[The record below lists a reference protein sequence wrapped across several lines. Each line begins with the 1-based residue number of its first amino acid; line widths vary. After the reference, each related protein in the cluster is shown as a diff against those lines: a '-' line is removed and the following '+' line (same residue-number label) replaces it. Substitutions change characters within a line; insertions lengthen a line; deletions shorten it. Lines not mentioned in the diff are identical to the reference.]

1 MYRSG
6 RYAGRATQS
15 GSAPS
20 ARRTGEVPVT
30 TTDFLMRNWPELMH
44 LAWQHTVFV
53 GIALAIAIVTGV
65 PLGIYLTFNRRL
77 ADTVLYLA
85 GIMMTVPSVA
95 LFGLMIPFL
104 SVFGHGIGTVPA
116 VIALVLYSQ
125 LPILRS
131 TYAAIRSVDPA
142 IIEAGLGI
150 GMTRAQ
156 VLLKVQV
163 PMSLGVIFSGVRVAV
178 VMSIGIGAIA
188 AYIGAGGL
196 GQFIFNGITQTY
208 DAMINAGALVVSAMA
223 ILADFLFGRLEK
235 GLVSKGLRRD

>member
-1 MYRSG
+1 
-6 RYAGRATQS
+6 
-15 GSAPS
+15 
-20 ARRTGEVPVT
+20 V
-30 TTDFLMRNWPELMH
+30 RNWSELMH

-53 GIALAIAIVTGV
+53 GIALAIAIATGV
-65 PLGIYLTFNRRL
+65 PLGVYLTFNRRL

-104 SVFGHGIGTVPA
+104 SVFGYGIGTVPA

-142 IIEAGLGI
+142 IIDAGLGI

-156 VLLKVQV
+156 VLLKIQI
-163 PMSLGVIFSGVRVAV
+163 PMSLGVIFAGVRVAV

-208 DAMINAGALVVSAMA
+208 DAMVNAGAVAVSAMA
-223 ILADFLFGRLEK
+223 ILADFLFGRLERT
-235 GLVSKGLRRD
+235 LVSKGLQRD

>member
-1 MYRSG
+1 M
-6 RYAGRATQS
+6 
-15 GSAPS
+15 
-20 ARRTGEVPVT
+20 T
-30 TTDFLMRNWPELMH
+30 TYDFIVRNWPELMH

-53 GIALAIAIVTGV
+53 SIALAIAIVTGV
-65 PLGIYLTFNRRL
+65 PLGVYLTFNRRL

-142 IIEAGLGI
+142 IIDAGLGI

-156 VLLKVQV
+156 VLFKIQI
-163 PMSLGVIFSGVRVAV
+163 PMSLGVIFRRCARGRRHVDRHRRDCGLHRRGRPGTVHLQRDHPDLRRHGQRRRRGRLGHGHSGRL
-178 VMSIGIGAIA
+178 SLRPIR
-188 AYIGAGGL
+188 
-196 GQFIFNGITQTY
+196 T
-208 DAMINAGALVVSAMA
+208 NAGQQGAAT
-223 ILADFLFGRLEK
+223 
-235 GLVSKGLRRD
+235 

>member
-1 MYRSG
+1 
-6 RYAGRATQS
+6 
-15 GSAPS
+15 
-20 ARRTGEVPVT
+20 
-30 TTDFLMRNWPELMH
+30 MH

-53 GIALAIAIVTGV
+53 GIALAIAIATGV
-65 PLGIYLTFNRRL
+65 PLGVYLTFNRRL

-104 SVFGHGIGTVPA
+104 SVFGYGIGTVPA

-142 IIEAGLGI
+142 IIDAGLGI

-156 VLLKVQV
+156 VLFKIQI
-163 PMSLGVIFSGVRVAV
+163 PMSLGVIFAGVRVAV

-208 DAMINAGALVVSAMA
+208 DAMVNAGAVAVSAMA
-223 ILADFLFGRLEK
+223 ILADFLFGRLERT
-235 GLVSKGLRRD
+235 LVSKGLRRD

>member
-1 MYRSG
+1 
-6 RYAGRATQS
+6 
-15 GSAPS
+15 
-20 ARRTGEVPVT
+20 
-30 TTDFLMRNWPELMH
+30 
-44 LAWQHTVFV
+44 
-53 GIALAIAIVTGV
+53 
-65 PLGIYLTFNRRL
+65 
-77 ADTVLYLA
+77 
-85 GIMMTVPSVA
+85 
-95 LFGLMIPFL
+95 
-104 SVFGHGIGTVPA
+104 VPA

-142 IIEAGLGI
+142 IIDAGLGN

-156 VLLKVQV
+156 VLFKIQI

-196 GQFIFNGITQTY
+196 GQYIFNGITQTY
-208 DAMINAGALVVSAMA
+208 DAMINAGAVAVSAMA

-235 GLVSKGLRRD
+235 TLVSKGLRRD

>member
-1 MYRSG
+1 M
-6 RYAGRATQS
+6 
-15 GSAPS
+15 
-20 ARRTGEVPVT
+20 EHPVT
-30 TTDFLMRNWPELMH
+30 TYDFIVRNWSELMH
-44 LAWQHTVFV
+44 LAWQHTLFV
-53 GIALAIAIVTGV
+53 SIALAIAIATGV
-65 PLGIYLTFNRRL
+65 PLGIYLTFNRRI
-77 ADTVLYLA
+77 ADTVRYLA

-104 SVFGHGIGTVPA
+104 SIFGHGIGTVPA
-116 VIALVLYSQ
+116 IIALVLYSQ

-142 IIEAGLGI
+142 IIDAGIGN

-156 VLLKVQV
+156 VLFKIQI

-196 GQFIFNGITQTY
+196 GQYIFNGITQTY
-208 DAMINAGALVVSAMA
+208 DAMINAGAVAVSVMA
-223 ILADFLFGRLEK
+223 ILADFFFGRLEK
-235 GLVSKGLRRD
+235 TLVSKGLRRD